1 MIMRLQSGPILQF
14 RNGQGEDDYREVRG
28 GGKGEQWVTGEE
40 EEEGGLK
47 DYSEEMNLRRLEG
60 RVCILFSLPLT
71 LFLF

>member
-1 MIMRLQSGPILQF
+1 M
-14 RNGQGEDDYREVRG
+14 
-28 GGKGEQWVTGEE
+28 TGEE
-40 EEEGGLK
+40 EEEGLK

>member
-1 MIMRLQSGPILQF
+1 M
-14 RNGQGEDDYREVRG
+14 
-28 GGKGEQWVTGEE
+28 TGEE